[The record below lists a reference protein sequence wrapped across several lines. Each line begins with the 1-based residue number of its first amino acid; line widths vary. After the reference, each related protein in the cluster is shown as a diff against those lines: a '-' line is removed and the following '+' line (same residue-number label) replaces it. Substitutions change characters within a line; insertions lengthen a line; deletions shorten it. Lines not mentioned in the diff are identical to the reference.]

1 MLRVM
6 MLSTDLE
13 PGGYPLRLARMARFL
28 PDVGVEP
35 IVGCLTPPGP
45 LSAVL
50 NSAGIET
57 FACDARGRLD
67 AICLR
72 RLARHVRRIDP
83 DIIHSGLFHANVA
96 VRLAGRPDRSRPVIT
111 STATIEIERRWHL
124 WGEALTSSLSDL
136 HIVNAPPVRE
146 HVCNGLCFRRD
157 RVVCVP
163 NGVDLR
169 RLDAVE
175 PADRA
180 ELGIS
185 AQVPLIVWAGRLDPI
200 KDIAT
205 LVTVVGEVRK
215 TREVRA
221 LLIGEGPERRQVST
235 WIARANL
242 SDVIH
247 MAGWRNDVAS
257 WLKTSDVLLFPSR
270 TEGSPNTVIEAMA
283 CGCPVVASDLPACRD
298 LITDGIDG
306 WLCPPGDDAAFTR
319 AVEDTLSDQER
330 RRGRIDR
337 ARRRVRHRHDIRSVV
352 RMLRAVYEWALSRT
366 E

>member
-35 IVGCLTPPGP
+35 IVGCLAPPGP

-50 NSAGIET
+50 ASAGIET

-67 AICLR
+67 ALCLR
-72 RLARHVRRIDP
+72 RLARQVRRLDP
-83 DIIHSGLFHANVA
+83 AIIHSGLFHANVA

-124 WGEALTSSLSDL
+124 WGEALTSGLSDL

-146 HVCNGLCFRRD
+146 HVCNDLCFRRD

-163 NGVDLR
+163 NGIDLR
-169 RLDAVE
+169 RLDAVQ
-175 PADRA
+175 PADRTEFDIPA
-180 ELGIS
+180 E
-185 AQVPLIVWAGRLDPI
+185 VPLIVWAGRLDPI
-200 KDIAT
+200 KNIAT
-205 LVTVVGEVRK
+205 FVDIVGEVRK
-215 TREVRA
+215 TRDVRA
-221 LLIGEGPERRQVST
+221 LLIGEGPEHRHIST

-242 SDVIH
+242 GGVIH
-247 MAGWRNDVAS
+247 MTGWRNDVTA

-298 LITDGIDG
+298 LIADGIDG
-306 WLCPPGDDAAFTR
+306 WLCPPGDRAAFAR
-319 AVEDTLSDQER
+319 AVEDALSDQER
-330 RRGRIDR
+330 RTDRSGR
-337 ARRRVRHRHDIRSVV
+337 ARRRVRRRHDIRSVV
-352 RMLRAVYEWALSRT
+352 RMLHAAYERALSRT
-366 E
+366 Q